1 MSSEHSKQRAIRI
14 RGARTHNLNNIDV
27 DFPLGKLVVVTGVSG
42 SGKSS
47 LAFDTVFAEGQRRYL
62 DSVSHH
68 TRSLIKQLAR
78 PAVDEISDLPPTV
91 SVDQRM
97 TTAPA
102 RSTLAVTTEIYDYL
116 RLLYAKAGTAHCI
129 QCGDPVSSQS
139 IDTIVE
145 RIMAKPERSK
155 LMLLSPMV
163 RQRKGA
169 HKEVFERIGRNGF
182 VRARVDGELLDISDL
197 PDLKATVKHSI
208 DAVVDRI
215 IVKPGIE
222 VRLRESIGLAVRES
236 DGTCIVCEQVDG
248 EWHDHLFSTKFSCAT
263 CDISFPTP
271 ETRTFSFN
279 SAWGACPTC
288 EGFGLRGIVDDS
300 DDLTVFR
307 QAACDDCGGSRLQPF
322 ARNVTFHGVRIA
334 EFTSRSVSHA
344 LQQVDS
350 WLDQPLQR
358 SLPREHRLVAE
369 KTLPDIRQRLQCLN
383 DVGVGYLNLDRVT
396 RTLSGGE
403 FQRARLAACLGTGL
417 HGACFVLDEPTSGLH
432 ARDTQ
437 RLLQTLLQL
446 RDDGASVI
454 VVEHDPEIMLA
465 ADCLVDLG
473 PGAGT
478 EGGHLQFCGVPADCM
493 TCDELAETV
502 SSPTAQYL
510 RHELQAP
517 APAAVESIGSA
528 KIEMTAAKRNNL
540 QNVSVSFPLNQLV
553 CVTGVSGSGKSSL
566 ILDTLLPVATAHFSK
581 ESDINFALADA
592 ECQAISGLDG
602 IDRIVSVDNRP
613 LGKNRRSC
621 IATYSQLWNEVRK
634 LFAKTR
640 EAKARGFAGNR
651 FSFNSGPGRC
661 DVCKGTGVQDVKM
674 TFLPNATV
682 PCPECHGTRFNR
694 ATLAV
699 KYRNHNVDDLLQ
711 MCLSDAAEFFAE
723 LASIRKI
730 IDPFVD
736 VGLGYLKVGQPS
748 STFSGGEAQ
757 RVKLATELTTK
768 LTLKTLFVLD
778 EPTSGLHPAD
788 VIRLI
793 EVLQKLVAAGNS
805 VVVVEHNTDVMMSS
819 QWLVDI
825 GPESGPGGGR
835 VLYQGQLSGLLECSD
850 SHTAEFLRAALE
862 KSS

>member
-1 MSSEHSKQRAIRI
+1 MSPQQSTQRAIRI
-14 RGARTHNLNNIDV
+14 RGARTHNLKNVDV
-27 DFPLGKLVVVTGVSG
+27 DLPLGKLVVVTGVSG

-47 LAFDTVFAEGQRRYL
+47 LAFDTLFAEGQRRYL
-62 DSVSHH
+62 DSVSNY

-78 PAVDEISDLPPTV
+78 PSVDEISDLPPTV

-97 TTAPA
+97 TAAPA

-116 RLLYAKAGTAHCI
+116 RLLYARAGSAHCTE
-129 QCGDPVSSQS
+129 CGDTVSSQS
-139 IDTIVE
+139 IDAIVD

-169 HKEVFERIGRNGF
+169 HKDVFERIGRNGF
-182 VRARVDGELLDISDL
+182 VRARVDGELLDISDP
-197 PDLKATVKHSI
+197 PDLKATVEHTI

-236 DGTCIVCEQVDG
+236 DGTCILCEQIDG
-248 EWHDHLFSTKFSCAT
+248 VWHDRLFSTRFSCAT

-279 SAWGACPTC
+279 SAWGACPAC
-288 EGFGLRGIVDDS
+288 EGFGRRGIVDDS
-300 DDLTVFR
+300 DDITVFR
-307 QAACDDCGGSRLQPF
+307 QAACDQCGGSRLQPF
-322 ARNVTFHGVRIA
+322 ARNVTFDGTRIA
-334 EFTSRSVSHA
+334 EFTSLSVIDA
-344 LQQVDS
+344 LLLTNR
-350 WLDQPLQR
+350 WLGQLDR
-358 SLPREHRLVAE
+358 VSLPVEHRLVAE
-369 KTLPDIRQRLQCLN
+369 KTLPDIRQRLECLS

-417 HGACFVLDEPTSGLH
+417 HGACYVLDEPTSGLH

-437 RLLQTLLQL
+437 QLLQTLINL

-454 VVEHDPEIMLA
+454 VVEHDPDVMLA

-478 EGGHLQFCGVPADCM
+478 EGGHLQFCGAPADCA
-493 TCDELAETV
+493 TTAD
-502 SSPTAQYL
+502 SPTARYL
-510 RHELQAP
+510 RHELNAP
-517 APAAVESIGSA
+517 APAPADVTVA
-528 KIEMTAAKRNNL
+528 QPALIEILGAKRNNL
-540 QNVSVSFPLNQLV
+540 QDVSVSFPLNQLV

-566 ILDTLLPVATAHFSK
+566 ILDTLLPVAVTQFSK
-581 ESDINFALADA
+581 HGDVQFALADA
-592 ECQAISGLDG
+592 ECHAVKGLDG
-602 IDRIVSVDNRP
+602 IDRVVSVDNRP

-661 DVCKGTGVQDVKM
+661 DVCKGTGQQDVKM
-674 TFLPNATV
+674 TFLPNVTV
-682 PCPECHGTRFNR
+682 PCPECNGSRFNR

-699 KYRNHNVDDLLQ
+699 KYRDHNADDLLQ
-711 MCLSDAAEFFAE
+711 MSLSDAADFFSE

-736 VGLGYLKVGQPS
+736 VGLGYLKLGQPS
-748 STFSGGEAQ
+748 NTFSGGEAQ

-768 LTLKTLFVLD
+768 LTLKTLFILD

-793 EVLQKLVAAGNS
+793 QVLQKLVAAGNS
-805 VVVVEHNTDVMMSS
+805 VVVVEHNTDVMRSS
-819 QWLVDI
+819 QWLIDI
-825 GPESGPGGGR
+825 GLESGPAGGN
-835 VLYQGQLSGLLECSD
+835 VLYQGQLPGLLKCSE
-850 SHTAEFLRAALE
+850 SHTAKFLG
-862 KSS
+862 SP

>member
-1 MSSEHSKQRAIRI
+1 MSSSRSTQRAIRI
-14 RGARTHNLNNIDV
+14 RGARTHNLDNVDV
-27 DFPLGKLVVVTGVSG
+27 DLPLGKLVVVTGVSG

-47 LAFDTVFAEGQRRYL
+47 LAFDTLFAEGQRRYL
-62 DSVSHH
+62 DSVSNH

-78 PAVDEISDLPPTV
+78 PSVDEISDLPPTV

-97 TTAPA
+97 TAAPA

-116 RLLYAKAGTAHCI
+116 RLLYARAGMAHCTE
-129 QCGDPVSSQS
+129 CGEPVSSQS
-139 IDTIVE
+139 VDTIVE

-169 HKEVFERIGRNGF
+169 HKDVFERIGRNGF

-197 PDLKATVKHSI
+197 PDLKATVEHTI

-215 IVKPGIE
+215 MVKPGIE
-222 VRLRESIGLAVRES
+222 VRLRESIALAVRES
-236 DGTCIVCEQVDG
+236 DGTCILCEQIDG
-248 EWHDHLFSTKFSCAT
+248 VWHDSLFSTKFSCAT

-279 SAWGACPTC
+279 SAWGACPAC
-288 EGFGLRGIVDDS
+288 EGFGRRGIVDDS
-300 DDLTVFR
+300 EDITVFR
-307 QAACDDCGGSRLQPF
+307 QAPCDECGGSRLQPF
-322 ARNVTFHGVRIA
+322 ARNVTFDGARIA
-334 EFTSRSVSHA
+334 EFTALSVVDA
-344 LQQVDS
+344 LQQADQ
-350 WLDQPLQR
+350 WLGQLDQM
-358 SLPREHRLVAE
+358 SLPVEHRLVAE
-369 KTLPDIRQRLQCLN
+369 KTLPDIRQRLLCLN

-437 RLLQTLLQL
+437 RLLQTLINL
-446 RDDGASVI
+446 RNDGASVI
-454 VVEHDPEIMLA
+454 VVEHDPDIMLA

-478 EGGHLQFCGVPADCM
+478 EGGHLQFCGAPADCA
-493 TCDELAETV
+493 TSGD
-502 SSPTAQYL
+502 SPTSQYL
-510 RHELQAP
+510 RHELTAP
-517 APAAVESIGSA
+517 APAEVSDVEPTLIA
-528 KIEMTAAKRNNL
+528 IKAANRNNL
-540 QNVSVSFPLNQLV
+540 QNVSVAFPLNQLV

-566 ILDTLLPVATAHFSK
+566 ILDTLLSVAKTQFSK
-581 ESDINFALADA
+581 DGDVKFALADA
-592 ECQAISGLDG
+592 ECEAVTGLDG
-602 IDRIVSVDNRP
+602 IDRVVSVDNRP

-621 IATYSQLWNEVRK
+621 IATYSQLWAEVRK

-661 DVCKGTGVQDVKM
+661 DVCKGTGLQDVKM
-674 TFLPNATV
+674 TFLPNVTV
-682 PCPECHGTRFNR
+682 PCSECNGSRFNR
-694 ATLAV
+694 ATLDV
-699 KYRNHNVDDLLQ
+699 KYRDHNADDLLQ
-711 MCLSDAAEFFAE
+711 MSLSDAAVFFEE
-723 LASIRKI
+723 LSSMKKI

-736 VGLGYLKVGQPS
+736 VGLGYLKLGQPS

-805 VVVVEHNTDVMMSS
+805 VVVVEHNTDVMRSS
-819 QWLVDI
+819 QWLIDI
-825 GPESGPGGGR
+825 GLESGPAGGN
-835 VLYQGQLSGLLECSD
+835 VLYQGQMPGLLKCSE
-850 SHTAEFLRAALE
+850 SHTAAFLRSALDG
-862 KSS
+862 

>member
-1 MSSEHSKQRAIRI
+1 MSSQQIVQPSIRI

-27 DFPLGKLVVVTGVSG
+27 DLPLGKLVVVTGVSG

-47 LAFDTVFAEGQRRYL
+47 LAFDTLFAEGQRRYL
-62 DSVSHH
+62 DSVSNH

-78 PAVDEISDLPPTV
+78 PSVDEISDLPPTV

-116 RLLYAKAGTAHCI
+116 RLLYARAGTAFCTG
-129 QCGDPVSSQS
+129 CGDPVSSQT

-169 HKEVFERIGRNGF
+169 HKDVFERIGRNGF
-182 VRARVDGELLDISDL
+182 VRARVDGELRDISDL
-197 PDLKATVKHSI
+197 PDLKATVEHTI

-236 DGTCIVCEQVDG
+236 DGTCILCEQIDG
-248 EWHDHLFSTKFSCAT
+248 VWHDQLFSTKFSCAN

-279 SAWGACPTC
+279 SAWGACVAC
-288 EGFGLRGIVDDS
+288 EGFGRQGIVDDS
-300 DDLTVFR
+300 DDITVFR
-307 QAACDDCGGSRLQPF
+307 QSACQECGGSRLQPF
-322 ARNVTFHGVRIA
+322 ASNVTFGGIRIS
-334 EFTSRSVSHA
+334 EFTALSVIDA
-344 LQQVDS
+344 LHQSGS
-350 WLDQPLQR
+350 WLKQLDQMSMPV
-358 SLPREHRLVAE
+358 EHRLVAE
-369 KTLPDIRQRLQCLN
+369 KTLPDIRQRLQCLK

-437 RLLQTLLQL
+437 RLLKTLISL

-454 VVEHDPEIMLA
+454 VVEHDDDIMRA
-465 ADCLVDLG
+465 ADCLIDLG

-478 EGGHLQFCGVPADCM
+478 EGGHLQFCGSPEDCS
-493 TCDELAETV
+493 TSGD
-502 SSPTAQYL
+502 SPTAKYL
-510 RHELQAP
+510 RDELKAP
-517 APAAVESIGSA
+517 APIQ
-528 KIEMTAAKRNNL
+528 TAATDPSWIKIQGANQNNL
-540 QNVSVSFPLNQLV
+540 QNVSVAFPLNQLV

-566 ILDTLLPVATAHFSK
+566 ILDTLLPIAIASLSK
-581 ESDINFALADA
+581 DADPQLALADT
-592 ECQAISGLDG
+592 ECEAITGFNE
-602 IDRIVSVDNRP
+602 IDRVISVDNRP

-621 IATYSQLWNEVRK
+621 IATYSQLWNEIRK
-634 LFAKTR
+634 LLAKTR

-661 DVCKGTGVQDVKM
+661 DMCKGTGQQDVKM
-674 TFLPNATV
+674 TFLPNVTV
-682 PCPECHGTRFNR
+682 PCTECDGSRFNR

-699 KYRNHNVDDLLQ
+699 KYRDLNADDLLQ
-711 MCLSDAAEFFAE
+711 MSLADAAEFFSE
-723 LASIRKI
+723 LASLKKI

-736 VGLGYLKVGQPS
+736 VGLGYLKLGQPS
-748 STFSGGEAQ
+748 NTFSGGEAQ

-768 LTLKTLFVLD
+768 LTLKTLFILD

-805 VVVVEHNTDVMMSS
+805 VVVVEHNSDVMRSS
-819 QWLVDI
+819 QWLIDI
-825 GPESGPGGGR
+825 GPESGPAGGN
-835 VLYQGQLSGLLECSD
+835 VLYQGPMPGLLKVNE
-850 SHTAEFLRAALE
+850 SHTAAFLKSAL
-862 KSS
+862 K